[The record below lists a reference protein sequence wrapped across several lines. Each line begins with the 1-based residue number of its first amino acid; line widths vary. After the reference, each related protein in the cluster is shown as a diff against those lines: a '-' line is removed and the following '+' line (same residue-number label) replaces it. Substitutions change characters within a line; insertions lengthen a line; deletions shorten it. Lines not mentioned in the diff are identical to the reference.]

1 MGTKPPL
8 FAKKPLAVAI
18 GALAIP
24 TASVFIASPAL
35 AQTET
40 ASHDTLELIV
50 VTATRRT
57 ESIQDVPLNITAVG
71 GAMIEQQGFRDLTEL
86 GSWVPGLH
94 IVDQGPR
101 AANRIVI
108 RGLNADPAISSTGLF
123 NTSGGTVATYVGEIP
138 MYVNLLLN
146 DMDRVEVLMGP
157 QGTLYGAGTLG
168 GAIRYI
174 PTKPQFDSFQAIVR
188 GDAYTYSESDD
199 AGGQIGLTLNWPIS
213 DTLALRG
220 SIDYLDDP
228 GFIDYPFLVQEVGV
242 SNPDPDLTD
251 PADVG
256 ANLQKKEDVNDE
268 QTTSGRIALRWE
280 PNDVLDATLT
290 YYFQN
295 QDVGGRQISQNYFPG
310 VGDYE
315 TAQRV
320 TEPNDRDNSLISLEL
335 TADLGFAEL
344 TSATGYSEF
353 RESGQRDQTDLLIG
367 LEYFYEEFP
376 SFTAFTQDVWDED
389 TWTQEIRL
397 VSTGDS
403 RLGWI
408 AGAFY
413 NNRDTDNSSA
423 EYTINY
429 DQFALDEGFGFQ
441 PRPDSLEFYT
451 VQELELTEMAVFGEL
466 SYDITDDWQVVV
478 GTRWYDYELD
488 SNDATDLPLLYTT
501 IVGDPFCPTLAPCR
515 GQDEIILDF
524 EQTGQDDDGF
534 LFKFNTSYHFN
545 EDMMGFLTI
554 SDGYRIGGANGVG
567 PCPDP
572 LPPTQTLC
580 ALPNELFFDSD
591 ETTNY
596 EVGLRTEWLDKQLR
610 VNGSLYFIDWS
621 DPQLATA
628 TENGL
633 LPIRTNG
640 DGAETYGGE
649 VSFDWMI
656 NDSWSV
662 RGNYAYT
669 SAELTD
675 DAPDLVPSINP
686 PGFQSTITYEDGEDG
701 DRLPGTPEH
710 QGSLFVVYERPLPNG
725 MALELNYGV
734 TAISDVLTRTGNK
747 GGGEELDGYAIHD
760 LAAHLHANQWTV
772 TLYGKNITDKY
783 AETSAR
789 STSRNIQQVPDIN
802 GDPVNARGY
811 YHNIAA
817 PLQVGLRVRYE
828 FEN

>member
-1 MGTKPPL
+1 MANKIAG
-8 FAKKPLAVAI
+8 FVKKPLAVAI
-18 GALAIP
+18 GALALP
-24 TASVFIASPAL
+24 TASVFVVNPAV
-35 AQTET
+35 AQTES
-40 ASHDTLELIV
+40 ASDTLEMIV
-50 VTATRRT
+50 VTATRRS

-71 GAMIEQQGFRDLTEL
+71 SAMIEQQGFRDLTEL

-108 RGLNADPAISSTGLF
+108 RGLNVDPAIEAGGLF

-138 MYVNLLLN
+138 LYVNLLLN
-146 DMDRVEVLMGP
+146 DMERVEVLMGP

-213 DTLALRG
+213 DTLALRA

-228 GFIDYPFLVQEVGV
+228 GFIDYPFLVREIGV
-242 SNPDPDLTD
+242 STPDPDLTD
-251 PADVG
+251 PADVS
-256 ANLQKKEDVNDE
+256 ANLQGKEDVNDE
-268 QTTSGRIALRWE
+268 QTTSGRVALRWA

-295 QDVGGRQISQNYFPG
+295 QDVGGRQISQRYFPG
-310 VGDYE
+310 VDDYE
-315 TAQRV
+315 TGLRV
-320 TEPNDRDNSLISLEL
+320 VEPNDRDNSLISLEL

-353 RESGQRDQTDLLIG
+353 RESGQRDQTDLLIS
-367 LEYFYEEFP
+367 LEYSYEAFP
-376 SFTAFTQDVWDED
+376 SFTAFTDDIWEED

-408 AGAFY
+408 VGGFY
-413 NNRDTDNSSA
+413 NKRDTDNSSA
-423 EYTINY
+423 EFTINY
-429 DQFALDEGFGFQ
+429 DLFTIAEGFGFQ
-441 PRPDSLEFYT
+441 PRPDSLEYFE
-451 VQELELTEMAVFGEL
+451 VQEIELTESAVFGEL

-488 SNDATDLPLLYTT
+488 SDSAVDFPLGFTVLFP
-501 IVGDPFCPTLAPCR
+501 DPFCPDPPGTPCR
-515 GQDEIILDF
+515 GQAEIILHF
-524 EQTGQDDDGF
+524 VQTGQDDDGF

-545 EDMMGFLTI
+545 EDMMGYLTI

-572 LPPTQTLC
+572 LPEQQFAC
-580 ALPNELFFDSD
+580 ALPNEQFFDSD

-596 EVGLRTEWLDKQLR
+596 EVGLRTEWLDSQLR

-621 DPQLATA
+621 DPQLASA
-628 TENGL
+628 TENAL
-633 LPIRTNG
+633 IPIRTNG
-640 DGAETYGGE
+640 DGAATYGGE

-656 NDSWSV
+656 NDNWSV
-662 RGNYAYT
+662 RANYAYT
-669 SAELTD
+669 KAELTD
-675 DAPDLVPSINP
+675 DAPELVASFIP
-686 PGFQSTITYEDGEDG
+686 PGFNPTVYEDGEDG
-701 DRLPGTPEH
+701 DRLPGSPEH
-710 QGSLFVVYERPLPNG
+710 QGSLFLTYERPLNNG
-725 MALELNYGV
+725 MMLELNYGV
-734 TAISDVLTRTGNK
+734 SAISDVLTRTGGK
-747 GGGEELDGYAIHD
+747 GGGEELDGFAIHD

-789 STSRNIQQVPDIN
+789 STSRSIQQVPDIN
-802 GDPVNARGY
+802 NDPVNARGY
-811 YHNIAA
+811 YHNVVA